1 MHIGENTVKIN
12 ELVEGWFSGDP
23 LPAPKWLTDANKAL
37 WATIQP
43 TTKSGAQFAARLAR
57 AQSFATNHLL
67 DDANREIGAA
77 LKAIS
82 EGIKETTSAGSV
94 AAVAAPMGKLQKR
107 NMYNSDGTMKNALDG
122 DNILA
127 VGSKKKKSNK
137 KA

>member
-1 MHIGENTVKIN
+1 MLFGGNTMKIN
-12 ELVEGWFSGDP
+12 E
-23 LPAPKWLTDANKAL
+23 
-37 WATIQP
+37 I
-43 TTKSGAQFAARLAR
+43 
-57 AQSFATNHLL
+57 
-67 DDANREIGAA
+67 
-77 LKAIS
+77 
-82 EGIKETTSAGSV
+82 IKETTSAGSV